1 VHFPAVLCFSR
12 VDDPIGP
19 LVMALVFVASMSA
32 VMLVNIADIV
42 MLLRAGDDSGGGD
55 DPDSQDTQEAS
66 YARAAAAAAA
76 PVAAV
81 RAVGGVM
88 QVLRW

>member
-1 VHFPAVLCFSR
+1 MFCAAVCCSR
-12 VDDPIGP
+12 VDDQVGP

-55 DPDSQDTQEAS
+55 DPDSGDTPEAF
-66 YARAAAAAAA
+66 YAQAAAA
-76 PVAAV
+76 PVAAARV
-81 RAVGGVM
+81 VEGMM
-88 QVLRW
+88 QVLRR